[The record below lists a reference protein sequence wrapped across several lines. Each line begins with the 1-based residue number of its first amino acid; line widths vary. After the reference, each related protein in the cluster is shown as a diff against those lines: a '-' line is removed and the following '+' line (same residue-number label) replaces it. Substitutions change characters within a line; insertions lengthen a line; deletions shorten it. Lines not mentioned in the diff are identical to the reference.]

1 MFFWVKENLWVLSID
16 MKVEEGCSFP
26 TCGFSSS
33 ASPETSWS
41 SQLLPSGAKPDN
53 DHLDVGVVEGYYD
66 EGVHLD
72 DDEVEAGYLVRF
84 WEI

>member
-16 MKVEEGCSFP
+16 MKVEEGCSLP

-33 ASPETSWS
+33 ASPETFWS
-41 SQLLPSGAKPDN
+41 SRLLPSGAEPDN
-53 DHLDVGVVEGYYD
+53 GHLDEGYLN
-66 EGVHLD
+66 EVEAV
-72 DDEVEAGYLVRF
+72 DEVEAGYLLRF

>member
-33 ASPETSWS
+33 ASPETFWS
-41 SQLLPSGAKPDN
+41 SRLLPSGAEPDN
-53 DHLDVGVVEGYYD
+53 GHLVDAVD
-66 EGVHLD
+66 EGFDVD
-72 DDEVEAGYLVRF
+72 EDVDEVEAGYLLRF

>member
-33 ASPETSWS
+33 ASPETFWS
-41 SQLLPSGAKPDN
+41 SRLLPSGAEPDN
-53 DHLDVGVVEGYYD
+53 GHLVEGVD
-66 EGVHLD
+66 EGYLDAGFDVD